1 MRSPHVRNKTGKKPP
16 ARKSLKALMH
26 HYNLGNQRHRAMA
39 DCIDIMIAHVQY
51 VCASARPTARSLRKS
66 AVHRTLHVLNPHH
79 FAIGARVSHI

>member
-39 DCIDIMIAHVQY
+39 DCIDMKR
-51 VCASARPTARSLRKS
+51 VCEWETDGGDNRSAMSKT
-66 AVHRTLHVLNPHH
+66 VHH
-79 FAIGARVSHI
+79 